1 MAIKARIMDLAPHR
15 IPPEPSWRKPA
26 GMFGLIAYIAVYALI
41 VSVLSDQ
48 LAGLPRLVEPL
59 AYLVA
64 GIAWVAPL
72 KPLFL
77 WMNTGRWRQ
86 K

>member
-1 MAIKARIMDLAPHR
+1 MDLAPHR
-15 IPPEPSWRKPA
+15 IPPEPSWRKPV
-26 GMFGLIAYIAVYALI
+26 GMLGLIVYLIIYALV
-41 VSVLSDQ
+41 VSVLADN
-48 LAGLPRLVEPL
+48 LAGAPRIVEAL

-77 WMNTGRWRQ
+77 WMNTGRWRI

>member
-1 MAIKARIMDLAPHR
+1 MDLAPHR
-15 IPPEPSWRKPA
+15 IPPEPSWRKPV
-26 GMFGLIAYIAVYALI
+26 GMLGLIAYIAIYALI
-41 VSVLSDQ
+41 VSVLADY
-48 LAGLPRLVEPL
+48 LIGLPRWLETL

-77 WMNTGRWRQ
+77 WMNTGRWRM

>member
-1 MAIKARIMDLAPHR
+1 MVLAPHR
-15 IPPEPSWRKPA
+15 IPPEPSWRKPV
-26 GMFGLIAYIAVYALI
+26 GMLGLIAYIAIYALI
-41 VSVLSDQ
+41 VSVLADQ
-48 LAGLPRLVEPL
+48 FIGLPRWLATL
-59 AYLVA
+59 AYGVA

-77 WMNTGRWRQ
+77 WMNTGRWKQ

>member
-1 MAIKARIMDLAPHR
+1 MAIKPRIMDLAPHR

-41 VSVLSDQ
+41 VSVLSDH

>member
-1 MAIKARIMDLAPHR
+1 MQIAPHR
-15 IPPEPSWRKPA
+15 IPPEPSWRKPV
-26 GMFGLIAYIAVYALI
+26 GMFGMILYIAIYALI
-41 VSVLSDQ
+41 ISVLSDQ
-48 LAGLPRLVEPL
+48 ITGLPQLVQ
-59 AYLVA
+59 AAFYLVA

-77 WMNTGRWRQ
+77 WMNTGRWRV

>member
-1 MAIKARIMDLAPHR
+1 MDLAPHR

-41 VSVLSDQ
+41 VSVLSDH

>member
-1 MAIKARIMDLAPHR
+1 MDLAPHR
-15 IPPEPSWRKPA
+15 IPPEPSWRKPV
-26 GMFGLIAYIAVYALI
+26 GMLGLIVYLIVYALV
-41 VSVLSDQ
+41 VSVLADN
-48 LAGLPRLVEPL
+48 LAGAPRIVETL

-64 GIAWVAPL
+64 GLAWVLPL

-77 WMNTGRWRQ
+77 WMNTGRWRT

>member
-1 MAIKARIMDLAPHR
+1 MVLAPHR
-15 IPPEPSWRKPA
+15 IPPEPSWRKPV
-26 GMFGLIAYIAVYALI
+26 GMLGMIAYIAVYALI
-41 VSVLSDQ
+41 ISVLSDQ
-48 LAGLPRLVEPL
+48 IIGVPTYVQVAF
-59 AYLVA
+59 YLVA

-77 WMNTGRWRQ
+77 WMNTGRWRT